1 MPRSPKDPRIAARS
15 YAYKLLSY
23 RSRSRKEMLDK
34 LRTKGFETEDINAVM
49 EFLEKSNLINDAEL
63 ASELFS
69 YSARSKPLGK
79 NGIRMFML
87 KRGLDKELIDETLS
101 GHTTEMEEKA
111 AMKFAER
118 RSRVLNNY
126 PAEVARRRLWAM
138 LQRRGFSADVIRR
151 AVDSVILH

>member
-1 MPRSPKDPRIAARS
+1 MPRSPKDPRTAARS

-34 LRTKGFETEDINAVM
+34 LCTKGFETEDVDVVM
-49 EFLEKSNLINDAEL
+49 EFLEKSGLINDAEL

-79 NGIRMFML
+79 NGIRMLML
-87 KRGLDKELIDETLS
+87 KRGLDKGLVDDTLS
-101 GHTTEMEEKA
+101 GHTADMEEKA

-118 RSRVLNNY
+118 RSRILNNY
-126 PAEVARRRLWAM
+126 PAKVARRRLWAM
-138 LQRRGFSADVIRR
+138 LQRRGFSADVIRK
-151 AVDSVILH
+151 AVESVIG